1 LGGGTSAEHLS
12 LDFHSEKMFTSL
24 FSSNILK
31 PSYLRSSS
39 HRSFGRRTLRYHSSA
54 TSSTLDPTSKNMLF
68 KLHDHYVESYATKVP
83 PFGFN
88 GLGELVYMR
97 TYSRVNEKNQKESWY
112 QTVERVVN
120 GTYSLQKEW
129 MLKTGMPWDE
139 VSAQEEAKEMYDRMF
154 TMKFLPPGD

>member
-1 LGGGTSAEHLS
+1 
-12 LDFHSEKMFTSL
+12 
-24 FSSNILK
+24 
-31 PSYLRSSS
+31 
-39 HRSFGRRTLRYHSSA
+39 
-54 TSSTLDPTSKNMLF
+54 MLF
-68 KLHDHYVESYATKVP
+68 KLNDNYVQNYATKVP

-97 TYSRVNEKNQKESWY
+97 TYSRANDKNQKESWY

-139 VSAQEEAKEMYDRMF
+139 ASAQEEAKEMYDRMF
-154 TMKFLPPGD
+154 TMKFLPPGDSPFYTDSKF